1 MRGRRRAAAVLM
13 LMVLAAGCGGGG
25 GGGAKPPPPG
35 SRQWLAVFETAADPD
50 DLDAATT
57 DLLERV
63 GGGTVTSPAG
73 CFRAGLEGS
82 GVAPGDYVLGVAAG
96 SRGELNELVAR
107 SGREPIFRGEV
118 VDTCQE

>member
-1 MRGRRRAAAVLM
+1 MRGAMVAALVLA
-13 LMVLAAGCGGGG
+13 VLAAGCGGDGG
-25 GGGAKPPPPG
+25 GGGEPPPPG
-35 SRQWLAVFETAADPD
+35 DRQWLAVFETAADPD

-73 CFRAGLEGS
+73 CFRESLEGS
-82 GVAPGDYVLGVAAG
+82 GIAPGDYVLGVAAG